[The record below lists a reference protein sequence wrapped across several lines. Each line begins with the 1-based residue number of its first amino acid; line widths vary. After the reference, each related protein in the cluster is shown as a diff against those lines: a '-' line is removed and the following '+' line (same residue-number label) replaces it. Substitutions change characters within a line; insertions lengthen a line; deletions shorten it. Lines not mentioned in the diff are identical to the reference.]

1 MRLLENIA
9 VVTVGILVLALVTIL
24 LLAPDTVSRV
34 FESIAGVNIALR
46 TAAMLV
52 LNALVLLLMYLR
64 VRGRRVPVDGLIVQ
78 AQGALA
84 NVEVESARAIV
95 LDAVN
100 HVPGVISTEATI
112 KAVRGQ
118 ADIQMDV
125 NIDSAAVNIPQ
136 KQKEINRVL
145 RQVINK
151 QLGLR
156 LHGRPRVNIR
166 LETPPPVKTQASTAS
181 TPVITA
187 APAAPPALSP
197 PEPAPVTA
205 EPAADA
211 PEAAAPDTSPAEG
224 GASSLDDDWLSSYLR
239 SDNDDVD
246 KDSRKTGQG

>member
-1 MRLLENIA
+1 
-9 VVTVGILVLALVTIL
+9 VGILVLALVTIL

-156 LHGRPRVNIR
+156 LYGRPRVNIR
-166 LETPPPVKTQASTAS
+166 LETPPVKTQASAAS
-181 TPVITA
+181 APVITA
-187 APAAPPALSP
+187 APAAPPALTP
-197 PEPAPVTA
+197 PAPAPVMV

-211 PEAAAPDTSPAEG
+211 PEADTPAPATSPSEG
-224 GASSLDDDWLSSYLR
+224 RESSLDDDWLTSYLQND
-239 SDNDDVD
+239 SDDVD
-246 KDSRKTGQG
+246 KDSRKTEQG